1 MSSTTAEASGVSSFW
16 NDIATNS
23 ANIVFVA
30 MGGTSELE
38 IRNTVGAED
47 DTDTV
52 VDGDFENNTAIRG
65 SITYFTAT

>member
-1 MSSTTAEASGVSSFW
+1 
-16 NDIATNS
+16 
-23 ANIVFVA
+23 

-47 DTDTV
+47 DTDTM
-52 VDGDFENNTAIRG
+52 VDGDFQNNTAIRG